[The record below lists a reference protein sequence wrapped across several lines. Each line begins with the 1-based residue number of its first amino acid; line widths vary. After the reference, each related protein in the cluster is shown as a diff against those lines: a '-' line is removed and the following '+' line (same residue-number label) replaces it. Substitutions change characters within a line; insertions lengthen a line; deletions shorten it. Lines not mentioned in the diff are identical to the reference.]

1 MFIICI
7 SLTIP
12 VINSNKYK
20 QSGNSSVFGLG
31 ISKCFIA
38 DDLPKEIQSS
48 IIESDAKLVNLP
60 IDGGWIN
67 YHFKKQ
73 NYIDY
78 RKGLYNK
85 EDINDLYD
93 ALNTDGDSLNK
104 FITQHNPNIFIL
116 NLSDNFG
123 AKGVISLLKNNW
135 SIKYFDGITAILVPS
150 SSELIQNYLSN
161 GLNKLEVYKN
171 NFVNNKIKEI
181 QFL

>member
-1 MFIICI
+1 M
-7 SLTIP
+7 
-12 VINSNKYK
+12 NY
-20 QSGNSSVFGLG
+20 
-31 ISKCFIA
+31 
-38 DDLPKEIQSS
+38 PKVQSS

-93 ALNTDGDSLNK
+93 ALNTGGDSFK
-104 FITQHNPNIFIL
+104 FITQYNPNIFIL

-123 AKGVISLLKNNW
+123 AKGVISLLKIIGQL
-135 SIKYFDGITAILVPS
+135 SILT
-150 SSELIQNYLSN
+150 E
-161 GLNKLEVYKN
+161 
-171 NFVNNKIKEI
+171 
-181 QFL
+181 